1 MADINHLIFF
11 GDSLTDQGVLSA
23 LTSRAAIVTIPV
35 QSAGYGTAFTNG
47 AVHARVLT
55 DALGVSAENHAVGG
69 AHAVGSVTLERYL
82 DQRLANQSPGLDIHQ
97 PDASEADLQFDI
109 DFGAQARRFLAD
121 AAATPPLPGTAAGYF
136 IGLNDYS
143 EFTPTSPET
152 ALAEATAL
160 LTEVVGNTIESA
172 AAARLAGV
180 ETILLYTMPQ
190 TAEALYFRAHDLK
203 GLGTT
208 YEYPLV
214 TRIAGSLCRLLDD
227 ADTRMNAPVVVLDAH
242 IDAIR
247 AVVRDQ
253 IKTDDHPTGRV
264 LAETLEA
271 KVAEHRQA

>member
-1 MADINHLIFF
+1 MSNSAQVIRPPNTLRMKVGGGFGINADAIAKAEEALKAMSAQFSQWLNDEVAKLDQAQADIR
-11 GDSLTDQGVLSA
+11 DK
-23 LTSRAAIVTIPV
+23 
-35 QSAGYGTAFTNG
+35 GYT
-47 AVHARVLT
+47 
-55 DALGVSAENHAVGG
+55 
-69 AHAVGSVTLERYL
+69 
-82 DQRLANQSPGLDIHQ
+82 
-97 PDASEADLQFDI
+97 
-109 DFGAQARRFLAD
+109 
-121 AAATPPLPGTAAGYF
+121 
-136 IGLNDYS
+136 
-143 EFTPTSPET
+143 
-152 ALAEATAL
+152 
-160 LTEVVGNTIESA
+160 
-172 AAARLAGV
+172 
-180 ETILLYTMPQ
+180 PQ

-271 KVAEHRQA
+271 KVAEHRQT